1 MNRSMER
8 ILLNQILEPEKPVR
22 EQLDRESIE
31 ELAESM
37 KKLGQLQ
44 PILLRTENN
53 GYRIEAGHRRFLAA
67 QILGWSYIDSV
78 ILEPTDEDSLHL
90 ERAHENLIRAD
101 LNPVEES
108 KIVWD
113 LTYEDGRGVEKT
125 AKLLCKTISWVD
137 TRLEI
142 AKFPDD
148 LKEALSRREIK
159 VAVAKELSK
168 VKNMET
174 RGRLLKSA
182 VEYGASA
189 AVVRQWCNDTQVA
202 NFLEQSEVQ
211 AACGDAVAIDRSQVS
226 MPCRICDISQNIDVL
241 RHIWICPECL
251 GAVREL
257 ARETQKQLRMA
268 ATGEVDPESGDETR

>member
-1 MNRSMER
+1 MDLKSVAMLE
-8 ILLNQILEPEKPVR
+8 ILEPKNPTRFSLER
-22 EQLDRESIE
+22 DGLE

-37 KKLGQLQ
+37 KKLGLLQ
-44 PILLRTENN
+44 PILLRPEN
-53 GYRIEAGHRRFLAA
+53 GLFRIEAGHRRFLAA
-67 QILGWSYIDSV
+67 QILGWKNIDAIIQES
-78 ILEPTDEDSLHL
+78 TSEDHLHL

-113 LTYEDGRGVEKT
+113 LVYEDGRGVEKA
-125 AKLLCKTISWVD
+125 AKLLCKTLSWVE

-148 LKEALSRREIK
+148 LKESLTRREIK

-189 AVVRQWCNDTQVA
+189 VVVRQWCNDSQVGI
-202 NFLEQSEVQ
+202 FLENQEV
-211 AACGDAVAIDRSQVS
+211 ASAIGDMVAIERSQVT
-226 MPCRICDISQNIDVL
+226 MPCRICDCSQLIDVL
-241 RHIWICPECL
+241 RHIWICPDCL

-257 ARETQKQLRMA
+257 SRETQKQLRMVE
-268 ATGEVDPESGDETR
+268 TGDVE